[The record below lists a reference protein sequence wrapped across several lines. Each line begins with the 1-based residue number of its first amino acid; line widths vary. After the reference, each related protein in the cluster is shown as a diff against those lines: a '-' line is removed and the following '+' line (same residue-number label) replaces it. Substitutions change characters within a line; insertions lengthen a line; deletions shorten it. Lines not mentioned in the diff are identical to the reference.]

1 MFTPLHF
8 AARHGHSVTV
18 ERICILHKLLAWED
32 HLSWINAF
40 DQYGACT
47 FSFPLALD
55 LPVLIPPNSF
65 RSTPLDLAARWGHL
79 ETVRVLLR
87 QGATVF
93 KDELLDYLSRI
104 GQQVVAQPSDDVLRI
119 RENWRP
125 ISFALRRALFIQRN
139 DADQPLT
146 PRLTAMLRS
155 HDFCLE
161 DWRAVNAH
169 LGVTSIAD
177 IQMLP
182 IEEVERSLSQAAVPM
197 HQHLRAVRLWLHHM
211 PTSGE

>member
-1 MFTPLHF
+1 MSMPALFLF
-8 AARHGHSVTV
+8 HSP
-18 ERICILHKLLAWED
+18 I
-32 HLSWINAF
+32 
-40 DQYGACT
+40 
-47 FSFPLALD
+47 
-55 LPVLIPPNSF
+55 IPPN
-65 RSTPLDLAARWGHL
+65 RINRTPLDLAADFGHL

-87 QGATVF
+87 QGATVIE
-93 KDELLDYLSRI
+93 DDLLDSIQRKGMAEPY
-104 GQQVVAQPSDDVLRI
+104 DDDLLRL

-125 ISFALRRALFIQRN
+125 ISFVLRRALSIQRN

-155 HDFCLE
+155 QDFCLE

-182 IEEVERSLSQAAVPM
+182 IEEVELSLLRAAVPV
-197 HQHLRAVRLWLHHM
+197 HQRSRAIRLWLHHM
-211 PTSGE
+211 PSSGE